1 MAIIPTCVLTSVI
14 DEVLTP
20 CEWFHTVRAYDIQM
34 KIEIQFTFRKI
45 IIISTEWI
53 FGNQM
58 EWDEWKQTHCKISI
72 FLGLKIQS
80 KMFIPRKYPDFFI
93 ELFGQRTRDY
103 DDNDFDLEGTWR
115 VSSGANILRI
125 RK

>member
-1 MAIIPTCVLTSVI
+1 MI
-14 DEVLTP
+14 
-20 CEWFHTVRAYDIQM
+20 
-34 KIEIQFTFRKI
+34 
-45 IIISTEWI
+45 
-53 FGNQM
+53 
-58 EWDEWKQTHCKISI
+58 
-72 FLGLKIQS
+72 
-80 KMFIPRKYPDFFI
+80 IPRKYPDFFI